1 MTLSPFP
8 ILEELRNEGCYCRA
22 DMPGTHEHHTKSDY
36 GHDGQHEMHIPGD
49 ESDANQHERNQQAD
63 KFQHWNLSLQSKGRP
78 A

>member
-1 MTLSPFP
+1 
-8 ILEELRNEGCYCRA
+8 
-22 DMPGTHEHHTKSDY
+22 MPGTHEHHTKPDY